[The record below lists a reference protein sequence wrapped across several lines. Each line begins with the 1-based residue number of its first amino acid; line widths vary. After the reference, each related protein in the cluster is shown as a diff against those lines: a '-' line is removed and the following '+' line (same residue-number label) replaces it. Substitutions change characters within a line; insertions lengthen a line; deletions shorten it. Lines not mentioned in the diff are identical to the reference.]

1 MRVSGFTIVR
11 NAIKFDYPV
20 VEAIQSVLP
29 ICDEFVVLIGNSDD
43 DTVELIR
50 RIDSP
55 KIKIHHSIWD
65 DSLRKG
71 GRVLA
76 IETDKAFQLIDKKSD
91 WAFYIQADEV
101 LHEEYHGSLINDMQT
116 YLSNPK
122 VEGILLNYKHFY
134 GSYDFVGDSR
144 RWYRKEVRIVR
155 NNAAVTSFRD
165 AQGFRYNDR
174 LIRVKASKA
183 YMYHYG
189 WVKSPE
195 KQQEKQ
201 KAFHKLW
208 HDDEWVEQK
217 TGNNLEFDYGEID
230 SLVLFNGSHPLP
242 MQKRIMEKNW
252 HFDFDPTKKNFG
264 LKNWCLHQMECL
276 TGWRIGEYKNYR
288 LV

>member
-1 MRVSGFTIVR
+1 MRISGFTIVR
-11 NAIKFDYPV
+11 NALKFDYPV
-20 VEAIQSVLP
+20 VEAIKSVLP
-29 ICDEFVVLIGNSDD
+29 ICDEFIVLIGNSED
-43 DTVELIR
+43 DTLGLIEQ
-50 RIDSP
+50 IGSP

-65 DSLRKG
+65 DTLRKG

-76 IETDKAFQLIDKKSD
+76 VETDKAFKLIDHHSQ

-101 LHEEYHGSLINDMQT
+101 LHEKYHQTLLNDMQDH
-116 YLSNPK
+116 LNNPK

-134 GSYDFVGDSR
+134 GSYDFIADSR

-155 NNAAVTSFRD
+155 NNPAVTSFRD
-165 AQGFRYNDR
+165 AQGFRYNGR

-183 YMYHYG
+183 SMYHYG

-208 HDDEWVEQK
+208 HTDEWVEQK
-217 TGNNLEFDYGEID
+217 TGNSHSFDYGIID
-230 SLVLFNGSHPLP
+230 SLALFNETHPST
-242 MQKRIMEKNW
+242 MHARIQEKNW
-252 HFDFDPTKKNFG
+252 HFDFDPTQKNFG
-264 LKNWCLHQMECL
+264 LKNRFLHCVEKQ
-276 TGWRIGEYKNYR
+276 TGWRIGEYKNYV

>member
-11 NAIKFDYPV
+11 NAIKYDYPI

-29 ICDEFVVLIGNSDD
+29 ICDEFIVLIGNSDD
-43 DTVELIR
+43 DTLGLIQK
-50 RIDSP
+50 IQSP

-76 IETDKAFQLIDKKSD
+76 VETDKAFKLIDKASD

-134 GSYDFVGDSR
+134 GSYDFIGDSR

-217 TGNNLEFDYGEID
+217 TGNSNTFDYGEID

-242 MQKRIMEKNW
+242 MQQRIAEKNW
-252 HFDFDPTKKNFG
+252 HFDFDPTIKNFG
-264 LKNWCLHQMECL
+264 LKNWFLHKVERH